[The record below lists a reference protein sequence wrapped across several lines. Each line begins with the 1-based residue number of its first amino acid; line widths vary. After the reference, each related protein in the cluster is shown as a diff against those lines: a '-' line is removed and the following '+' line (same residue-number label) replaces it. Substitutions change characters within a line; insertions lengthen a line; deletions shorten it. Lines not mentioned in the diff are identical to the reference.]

1 MLQKGYLR
9 DASSFYGDLDLRNQ
23 YHLPGDANLRAFGN
37 QNLVGVEKILSN
49 NFEAFLHKRFGPINF
64 ELATFLDYGILS
76 GSKFESSDQLF
87 DNTALMDY
95 GFGVRLSTN
104 IFGQPLYLRID
115 KPFDATIDG
124 YSVENMNEWVFSFQ
138 KAI

>member
-23 YHLPGDANLRAFGN
+23 YHLPGDAKLRAFGN
-37 QNLVGVEKILSN
+37 QNFVGVE
-49 NFEAFLHKRFGPINF
+49 
-64 ELATFLDYGILS
+64 GILADS
-76 GSKFESSDQLF
+76 FEQFVYKKIGPLTAEVAFFIDSGILFGSKFEPNDQLF
-87 DNTALMDY
+87 DNTTLIDY
-95 GFGVRLSTN
+95 GFGLRLSTN